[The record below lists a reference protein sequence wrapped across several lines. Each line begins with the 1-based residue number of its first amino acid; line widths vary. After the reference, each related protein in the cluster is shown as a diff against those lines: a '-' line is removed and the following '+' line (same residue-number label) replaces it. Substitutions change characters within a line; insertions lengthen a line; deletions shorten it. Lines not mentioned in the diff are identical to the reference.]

1 MAPFLFLLIVD
12 FKMSIIK
19 KHLKTELSENIIEIP
34 LLFIYD
40 IVYEM
45 KINQDVYLT
54 IKKLLTCLNS
64 GGLRHFV
71 RYSKNESKLFPSI
84 AA

>member
-1 MAPFLFLLIVD
+1 
-12 FKMSIIK
+12 
-19 KHLKTELSENIIEIP
+19 

-71 RYSKNESKLFPSI
+71 RYSKIESKLFPSI